1 VILHLGEN
9 VSVDTEE
16 IVVVLD
22 MTRAD
27 SRISGSMLR
36 EIRKQ
41 NRVLARQ
48 DVSAK
53 SAVVC
58 AGARKAGGVTENPR
72 IYLTQISS
80 QTLAQRTRSRRFR
93 DLDACQQTVE
103 SQEVLERN

>member
-1 VILHLGEN
+1 MILHLGEN
-9 VSVDTEE
+9 VSVDMEE

-27 SRISGSMLR
+27 SRISGAMLR

-48 DVSAK
+48 GVSAK

-58 AGARKAGGVTENPR
+58 GGARKAGGVTENPR

-80 QTLAQRTRSRRFR
+80 QTLAQRTRSMGFR
-93 DLDACQQTVE
+93 DLDACQQTDE
-103 SQEVLERN
+103 SREVLERN